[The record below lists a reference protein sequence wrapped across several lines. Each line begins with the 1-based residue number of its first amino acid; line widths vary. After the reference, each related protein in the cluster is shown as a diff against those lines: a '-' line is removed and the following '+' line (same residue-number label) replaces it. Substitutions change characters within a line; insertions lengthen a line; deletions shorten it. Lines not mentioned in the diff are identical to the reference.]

1 MKIVAGEK
9 KGFKLKTLKGLEVRP
24 TLEQVKESIFNMIA
38 PEIEDAVIA
47 DMFCGSGNLGLEA
60 LSRGAKKCIFADIS
74 RDALKVVKEN
84 LQTLDMVDR
93 ADIVRLKLPDGLTHI
108 RGLDQVTI
116 LLADPPYGTPLSSK
130 LLDKIAGQNL
140 LKDGCLLVIEHSGK
154 TKVSFNQRAYTV
166 LREKKFGQSE
176 VLILRKKS

>member
-1 MKIVAGEK
+1 MRIVAGEK

-38 PEIEDAVIA
+38 PEIDNAIVA
-47 DMFCGSGNLGLEA
+47 DVFCGSGNLGLEA
-60 LSRGAKKCIFADIS
+60 LSRGAKKCFFVDLS

-84 LQTLDMVDR
+84 LQTLDLLDR
-93 ADIVRLKLPDGLTHI
+93 ADIVRLKLPDGLANLK
-108 RGLDQVTI
+108 GLDTVTI

-130 LLDKIAGQNL
+130 LLDMIAKQNL
-140 LKDGCLLVIEHSGK
+140 VRSGCLLVVEHSGK
-154 TKVSFNQRAYTV
+154 TKISFNQKTYTL

-176 VLILRKKS
+176 VLILRKK